1 MVLPADNRATF
12 PWMFWAPP
20 PLMDYRAFSQ
30 HGIYKT
36 GHLKEGLNLS
46 FGQIEQ
52 ITESNNSV
60 SASTSFQILFLHQH
74 FETQF
79 GSASGE
85 IVDRISKNQKLREKM
100 LECRPEDALVSLLIL
115 LGRYRL

>member
-20 PLMDYRAFSQ
+20 PLMDYRAFAQ

-36 GHLKEGLNLS
+36 GHIKEGLNLS

-85 IVDRISKNQKLREKM
+85 IVDRISKNQKLREKKT
-100 LECRPEDALVSLLIL
+100 AFLLSKS
-115 LGRYRL
+115 RLK